1 MRNLLN
7 FLIKYNTWF
16 IFIFYVFL
24 SCTLLFNGNNYYQQS
39 VYLTSANNVSSSI
52 YELTNS
58 VSGYFDLREINNV
71 LQQRNASLENEVL
84 NLQNQLKYYVTM
96 IDSDSTKISKIHS
109 HRFDYVIASVINNSV
124 HKPKNYFT
132 INKGANDGIRPGMG
146 VVDQNGVVG
155 IVNVVGNNASRIISL
170 LNTTQHFSVKIK
182 DTNYIGS
189 LTWHE
194 GNPSIAYV
202 EELAQ
207 HMTFNVGDTIVT
219 SGFSTTF
226 PEGIPVGTVV
236 SRIRTSDEN
245 FFTLKIKLLS
255 DFPQLSIVRVI
266 KDDFKEELDSLKQF
280 DAINND

>member
-7 FLIKYNTWF
+7 FIIKYNTWF
-16 IFIFYVFL
+16 VFLFYVFI
-24 SCTLLFNGNNYYQQS
+24 SCTLLFNGGNHYQQS
-39 VYLTSANNVSSSI
+39 VYLTSANSVSSSI
-52 YELTNS
+52 YGLTNS
-58 VSGYFDLREINNV
+58 VSGYFNLREINNV

-84 NLQNQLKYYVTM
+84 NLRNQLQYYVTM
-96 IDSDSTKISKIHS
+96 IDSGSQNCTELHT

-124 HKPKNYFT
+124 HRPKNYFT
-132 INKGANDGIRPGMG
+132 INKGSKDGIRPGMG

-155 IVNVVGNNASRIISL
+155 IVNVVGSNSSRIISL

-194 GNPSIAYV
+194 GNPDIAYI
-202 EELAQ
+202 EEMAQ

-226 PEGIPVGTVV
+226 PEGIPVGTVL
-236 SRIRTSDEN
+236 SRVRTSDEN
-245 FFTLKIKLLS
+245 FFTLKIKLSS

-266 KDDFKEELDSLKQF
+266 KDDFKEELDSLQRY